1 MMFIA
6 RAMTALSAF
15 RRTSVNTHAATPARA
30 IPEVITLPPVKA
42 LFLCGSPPGARRR
55 LIDVGRDPTF
65 SAQGTASDLVSTPHP
80 PRDARYEVCTLH
92 PSVDLVRL
100 AAVGAQFDLSR
111 LGQIQVWQAGVVVAA
126 QSPSDCL
133 ALRCRHLCEDEAV
146 YLAAYLRS
154 IGRRWND
161 PDQRAACI
169 AMPSM

>member
-15 RRTSVNTHAATPARA
+15 RRTSVNTPAAAPARA
-30 IPEVITLPPVKA
+30 VLDVITLPPVKA
-42 LFLCGSPPGARRR
+42 LFLCGSPPSSRRR
-55 LIDVGRDPTF
+55 LIDVGRDLAFP
-65 SAQGTASDLVSTPHP
+65 AQGSASDLVVSPHAP
-80 PRDARYEVCTLH
+80 HDVRYEVCTLH

-161 PDQRAACI
+161 PDQRR
-169 AMPSM
+169 S